1 MSTSV
6 PRLRMFA
13 GPNGSGKSTI
23 NALIRPELLGVYIN
37 PDDIEKAIRERG
49 DFLDLAS
56 YGVNTTR
63 EEILGFFQQSTL
75 LEKAGLLDETAAL
88 HFNDDKLSFF
98 EVTVNAYFAS
108 VAADFIR
115 QKLLETKTGFTF
127 ETVMSSPDKV
137 ALLQKAQQH
146 GYRTYLY
153 YVATE
158 EPEINIS
165 RVRYR
170 VKMGGHPVPED
181 KIVSR
186 YFRSLDLLREA
197 IRHANRA
204 YIFDNSGTELVFVAE
219 ITDGHALELKTE
231 KIPNWF
237 KHAVLDKIGVAP

>member
-1 MSTSV
+1 MSDAI

-23 NALIRPELLGVYIN
+23 NGVIRPELLGVYIN
-37 PDDIEKAIRERG
+37 PDEIEKTIRERG

-56 YGVNTTR
+56 YRVRTA
-63 EEILGFFQQSTL
+63 EKEILTFFQQSTL
-75 LEKAGLLDETAAL
+75 LEKADLLDEADAL
-88 HFNDDKLSFF
+88 RFSDDKLSFF
-98 EVTVNAYFAS
+98 AVSVNAYFAS

-115 QKLLETKTGFTF
+115 QKLLVERVSFTF

-137 ALLQKAQQH
+137 AFLKKAQQF

-158 EPEINIS
+158 DPDINIS

-186 YFRSLDLLREA
+186 YYRSLDLLKQA
-197 IRHANRA
+197 IGYTYRT
-204 YIFDNSGTELVFVAE
+204 YIFDNSGQQQVLVAE
-219 ITDGHALELKTE
+219 ITDGHSMELKSGRM
-231 KIPNWF
+231 PNWF
-237 KHAVLDKIGVAP
+237 KHAVLDKIGIEP